1 MLFRLSVIE
10 RKTLSTH
17 SETSKMID
25 PATETLIRFQVAGR
39 HIPGNPSVCA
49 LHRWRLNGVRGT
61 KLETLLCGG
70 VRFTSVEAIS
80 RFIAEQ
86 NRDESP
92 APTLTAG
99 QRRTQAE
106 SANRLLQEA
115 GL

>member
-1 MLFRLSVIE
+1 
-10 RKTLSTH
+10 
-17 SETSKMID
+17 MID
-25 PATETLIRFQVAGR
+25 STTETLIRFQEAGR

-70 VRFTSVEAIS
+70 VRFTSVEAIA

-92 APTLTAG
+92 APAITPK

-106 SANRLLQEA
+106 AANRVLQDA
-115 GL
+115 GI